1 MKQPPTAED
10 AEGILSIVMPAYNEE
25 RTIAEVV
32 DAVLQRGE
40 VGELVIVDDCSG
52 DRTWKTIQDLAAKE
66 KRIRVFRHDI
76 NQGKGAALRTGISH
90 CVMPY
95 VLIQDA
101 DMEYWP
107 GDYAALVRPLLDNGA
122 DVVYGSRFMTGN
134 AHRALAYWHSMG
146 NKVLTVLSNMFS
158 NIHLTDMETCYK
170 AFRRE
175 IIQSLEICE
184 NRFGFEPEI
193 TAKVAAMQCRIY
205 EVGIS
210 YQGRGYDEGKHI
222 GWKDGLR
229 AIYCIMKYNL
239 WERRPLKMPERLK
252 QSERIAKTSSD
263 KTSTKPLTED

>member
-1 MKQPPTAED
+1 MKLTPTAKD
-10 AEGILSIVMPAYNEE
+10 AAGILSVVMPAYNEE

-32 DAVLQRGE
+32 NAVLQRGE
-40 VGELVIVDDCSG
+40 VGELVIVDDCSR
-52 DRTWKTIQDLAAKE
+52 DQTWKTIQDLAAQDE
-66 KRIRVFRHDI
+66 RIRVFRHDV

-90 CVMPY
+90 CTKPY

-134 AHRALAYWHSMG
+134 AHCVLAFWHSMG

-175 IIQSLEICE
+175 IIQGLEIRE

-239 WERRPLKMPERLK
+239 WERRPPKMPG
-252 QSERIAKTSSD
+252 QSKVGDHPSKTSG
-263 KTSTKPLTED
+263 E